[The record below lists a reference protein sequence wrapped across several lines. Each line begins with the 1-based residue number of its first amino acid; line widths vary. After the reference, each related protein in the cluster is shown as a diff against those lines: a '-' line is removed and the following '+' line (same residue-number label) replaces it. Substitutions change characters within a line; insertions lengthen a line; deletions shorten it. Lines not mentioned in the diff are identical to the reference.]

1 MKIVLRRI
9 PYRKD
14 LELVTTE
21 RWIPLGLNVA
31 DDATVDAM
39 CQELAGF
46 LYRTTL
52 LNREGS

>member
-14 LELVTTE
+14 LEPVTTE
-21 RWIPLGLNVA
+21 RWVPSELNMA
-31 DDATVDAM
+31 DDATVDAL
-39 CQELAGF
+39 CSKLASF